1 MQRKGSLFIWLLDS
15 ITFIWGILAKYQIL
29 IYDQTSPKFET
40 TINIKNK
47 DKRVLNFICDSKRLH
62 SIKETD
68 TVLLYYYFV
77 LMNYTCSYE
86 VITKFLLNPISFSV

>member
-1 MQRKGSLFIWLLDS
+1 MNCREKDLYLFDYWIS

-68 TVLLYYYFV
+68 TVLLY
-77 LMNYTCSYE
+77 
-86 VITKFLLNPISFSV
+86 